1 MLSAETTLALL
12 EMLYQHRDEMIEAA
26 HALSDAGSRQDM
38 KEHILSG
45 TAKGH
50 TVTLNV
56 NEQRG
61 ITLAEITS
69 LELSDHDVLTV
80 IAFLRGVSARH
91 EHPARHEKEDDRLQL
106 YYTVEN
112 GLNQVTI
119 SRGGPIKIELAL
131 ATALRLLHTLE
142 EEYKD
147 EIR

>member
-1 MLSAETTLALL
+1 
-12 EMLYQHRDEMIEAA
+12 
-26 HALSDAGSRQDM
+26 M

-50 TVTLNV
+50 TLTVNV

-69 LELSDHDVLTV
+69 LELSDHDVHTM
-80 IAFLRGVSARH
+80 IAFLRGVSASH
-91 EHPARHEKEDDRLQL
+91 EHPARYEKEDDRLQL

-112 GLNQVTI
+112 GIKQVAI

>member
-1 MLSAETTLALL
+1 
-12 EMLYQHRDEMIEAA
+12 
-26 HALSDAGSRQDM
+26 M

-45 TAKGH
+45 TTKGH
-50 TVTLNV
+50 TATLNV

-69 LELSDHDVLTV
+69 LELSDHDVR
-80 IAFLRGVSARH
+80 AVSAKH
-91 EHPARHEKEDDRLQL
+91 EHPARYEKEDDRLLL

>member
-1 MLSAETTLALL
+1 
-12 EMLYQHRDEMIEAA
+12 
-26 HALSDAGSRQDM
+26 M

-80 IAFLRGVSARH
+80 IAFLRGVSAGH

-119 SRGGPIKIELAL
+119 SRGGPLKIELAL

>member
-1 MLSAETTLALL
+1 M
-12 EMLYQHRDEMIEAA
+12 Q
-26 HALSDAGSRQDM
+26 
-38 KEHILSG
+38 EHILSG
-45 TAKGH
+45 TAKGY
-50 TVTLNV
+50 TVTVNV

-69 LELSDHDVLTV
+69 LELSDHDVRTL

-91 EHPARHEKEDDRLQL
+91 GHPARHEKEDDRLQL

-112 GLNQVTI
+112 GLNQLTI
-119 SRGGPIKIELAL
+119 SGGGPIKIELAL

>member
-1 MLSAETTLALL
+1 
-12 EMLYQHRDEMIEAA
+12 
-26 HALSDAGSRQDM
+26 M

-50 TVTLNV
+50 TVTVNV

-69 LELSDHDVLTV
+69 LELSDRDVLMV
-80 IAFLRGVSARH
+80 IRFLREVSVRH
-91 EHPARHEKEDDRLQL
+91 EHPARYEKEDDRLQL
-106 YYTVEN
+106 YYPLAT
-112 GLNQVTI
+112 GLNQVPL
-119 SRGGPIKIELAL
+119 RRDGPLQIQLAL

>member
-1 MLSAETTLALL
+1 
-12 EMLYQHRDEMIEAA
+12 
-26 HALSDAGSRQDM
+26 M

-50 TVTLNV
+50 TVTVNV

-69 LELSDHDVLTV
+69 LELSDHDVLTM

-91 EHPARHEKEDDRLQL
+91 EHPARHEKEEDRLQQ

-119 SRGGPIKIELAL
+119 SRGGLFKIELAL
-131 ATALRLLHTLE
+131 APVLLLMHTLE
-142 EEYKD
+142 
-147 EIR
+147 

>member
-1 MLSAETTLALL
+1 
-12 EMLYQHRDEMIEAA
+12 
-26 HALSDAGSRQDM
+26 M

-50 TVTLNV
+50 TVTVNV

-69 LELSDHDVLTV
+69 LELSDHDVRTL

-91 EHPARHEKEDDRLQL
+91 GHAARHEKEDDRLQL

-112 GLNQVTI
+112 GLNQLTI
-119 SRGGPIKIELAL
+119 IGGGPIKIELAL

>member
-1 MLSAETTLALL
+1 
-12 EMLYQHRDEMIEAA
+12 
-26 HALSDAGSRQDM
+26 M

-50 TVTLNV
+50 TVTVNV
-56 NEQRG
+56 NEQRD

-69 LELSDHDVLTV
+69 LELSAHDVLTV
-80 IAFLRGVSARH
+80 IAFLRGVSVRH

-112 GLNQVTI
+112 GLNQVTM
-119 SRGGPIKIELAL
+119 SCGGPIKIEFAL

>member
-1 MLSAETTLALL
+1 
-12 EMLYQHRDEMIEAA
+12 
-26 HALSDAGSRQDM
+26 M

-50 TVTLNV
+50 TVTVNV

-91 EHPARHEKEDDRLQL
+91 GDPARHEKEDDRLHL
-106 YYTVEN
+106 DYTVEN
-112 GLNQVTI
+112 GLNQVTM
-119 SRGGPIKIELAL
+119 SRGGPIKLAFAL

-147 EIR
+147 EIGV

>member
-1 MLSAETTLALL
+1 
-12 EMLYQHRDEMIEAA
+12 
-26 HALSDAGSRQDM
+26 M
-38 KEHILSG
+38 KEHILAG

-50 TVTLNV
+50 TVTVTV

-69 LELSDHDVLTV
+69 LELSDRDVLTL
-80 IAFLRGVSARH
+80 IMFLREVSARH
-91 EHPARHEKEDDRLQL
+91 EHAARHEQEDDRLQL
-106 YYTVEN
+106 DYTVEN

-119 SRGGPIKIELAL
+119 RRGGPLKMEFAL

>member
-1 MLSAETTLALL
+1 
-12 EMLYQHRDEMIEAA
+12 
-26 HALSDAGSRQDM
+26 M

-50 TVTLNV
+50 TLTLNV

-69 LELSDHDVLTV
+69 LELSDHDVHTM
-80 IAFLRGVSARH
+80 IAFLRGVSASH

-112 GLNQVTI
+112 GIKQVAI

-142 EEYKD
+142 EEYED

>member
-1 MLSAETTLALL
+1 
-12 EMLYQHRDEMIEAA
+12 
-26 HALSDAGSRQDM
+26 M
-38 KEHILSG
+38 KEHVLSG

-50 TVTLNV
+50 TITMNV

-91 EHPARHEKEDDRLQL
+91 EQPARHEKEDDRLQL
-106 YYTVEN
+106 YYTVDN
-112 GLNQVTI
+112 GLNQVTM
-119 SRGGPIKIELAL
+119 SHGGPLKIELAL

>member
-1 MLSAETTLALL
+1 
-12 EMLYQHRDEMIEAA
+12 
-26 HALSDAGSRQDM
+26 M
-38 KEHILSG
+38 KEHLLSG

-50 TVTLNV
+50 TLTLHV

-61 ITLAEITS
+61 ITLTEITS

-80 IAFLRGVSARH
+80 IAFLRGVSVRH

-106 YYTVEN
+106 DYTVEN
-112 GLNQVTI
+112 GSKRVTI
-119 SRGGPIKIELAL
+119 SRGGPLKLELAL

>member
-1 MLSAETTLALL
+1 
-12 EMLYQHRDEMIEAA
+12 
-26 HALSDAGSRQDM
+26 M

-50 TVTLNV
+50 TVTVNV

-106 YYTVEN
+106 DYTVEN
-112 GLNQVTI
+112 GLNQVTM
-119 SRGGPIKIELAL
+119 SRGGPLKMEFAL

>member
-1 MLSAETTLALL
+1 
-12 EMLYQHRDEMIEAA
+12 
-26 HALSDAGSRQDM
+26 M
-38 KEHILSG
+38 KEHILSA
-45 TAKGH
+45 TAKRH
-50 TVTLNV
+50 TVTENV

-91 EHPARHEKEDDRLQL
+91 EHPARHEKEEDRLQL

-112 GLNQVTI
+112 GLNQVTM
-119 SRGGPIKIELAL
+119 SRGGPITIELAL
-131 ATALRLLHTLE
+131 ATSLLLLHTVG

-147 EIR
+147 VLM

>member
-1 MLSAETTLALL
+1 
-12 EMLYQHRDEMIEAA
+12 
-26 HALSDAGSRQDM
+26 M

-50 TVTLNV
+50 TVTVNV

-69 LELSDHDVLTV
+69 LELSDRDVLTL
-80 IAFLRGVSARH
+80 ITFLRGVSARH

-112 GLNQVTI
+112 GLNQVAM
-119 SRGGPIKIELAL
+119 SRGGPLKIELAL

-147 EIR
+147 EIS

>member
-1 MLSAETTLALL
+1 
-12 EMLYQHRDEMIEAA
+12 
-26 HALSDAGSRQDM
+26 
-38 KEHILSG
+38 
-45 TAKGH
+45 
-50 TVTLNV
+50 
-56 NEQRG
+56 
-61 ITLAEITS
+61 
-69 LELSDHDVLTV
+69 V

-112 GLNQVTI
+112 GIKQVTI
-119 SRGGPIKIELAL
+119 SRGGPLKIELAL

>member
-1 MLSAETTLALL
+1 
-12 EMLYQHRDEMIEAA
+12 
-26 HALSDAGSRQDM
+26 M

-69 LELSDHDVLTV
+69 LELSDRDVLTV
-80 IAFLRGVSARH
+80 IMFLREVSARH

-112 GLNQVTI
+112 GLNQVTM

-147 EIR
+147 ELR

>member
-1 MLSAETTLALL
+1 
-12 EMLYQHRDEMIEAA
+12 
-26 HALSDAGSRQDM
+26 M

-50 TVTLNV
+50 TVTVNV

-69 LELSDHDVLTV
+69 LELSHRDVLTV
-80 IAFLRGVSARH
+80 SMFLREVSARH
-91 EHPARHEKEDDRLQL
+91 QHPARHEKEDDRLQL

-112 GLNQVTI
+112 GLNQLTM
-119 SRGGPIKIELAL
+119 SRGGPLKIELAL
-131 ATALRLLHTLE
+131 GTALRLLHQLE

-147 EIR
+147 EIREQ

>member
-1 MLSAETTLALL
+1 MLLLVFASLRLTTPCIPPVG
-12 EMLYQHRDEMIEAA
+12 RFFSPRIIEMI
-26 HALSDAGSRQDM
+26 R
-38 KEHILSG
+38 
-45 TAKGH
+45 
-50 TVTLNV
+50 
-56 NEQRG
+56 
-61 ITLAEITS
+61 
-69 LELSDHDVLTV
+69 DHDVFTV

>member
-1 MLSAETTLALL
+1 
-12 EMLYQHRDEMIEAA
+12 
-26 HALSDAGSRQDM
+26 M
-38 KEHILSG
+38 KELILSG

-50 TVTLNV
+50 TLTLHV

-69 LELSDHDVLTV
+69 LDLSDHDVLTV
-80 IAFLRGVSARH
+80 IAFLGGVSARH
-91 EHPARHEKEDDRLQL
+91 EHPARHEKEDDSLQL
-106 YYTVEN
+106 YYTVDN

-119 SRGGPIKIELAL
+119 SRGGPLKIEFAL

>member
-1 MLSAETTLALL
+1 
-12 EMLYQHRDEMIEAA
+12 
-26 HALSDAGSRQDM
+26 M

-50 TVTLNV
+50 TVTVNM

-61 ITLAEITS
+61 ITLAERTS
-69 LELSDHDVLTV
+69 LELSEHDVRTL

-91 EHPARHEKEDDRLQL
+91 EHPAHHEQEGDHFQL
-106 YYTVEN
+106 DYTVEN
-112 GLNQVTI
+112 GLNQVTM
-119 SRGGPIKIELAL
+119 SRGGPIKIEFAL

-147 EIR
+147 EIM